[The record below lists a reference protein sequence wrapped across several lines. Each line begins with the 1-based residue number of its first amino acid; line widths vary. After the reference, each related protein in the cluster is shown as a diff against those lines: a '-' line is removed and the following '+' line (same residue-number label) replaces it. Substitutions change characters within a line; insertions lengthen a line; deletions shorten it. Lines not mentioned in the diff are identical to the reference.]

1 MKQYPPVRVVALA
14 ALVLSFAG
22 TASCAEQAH
31 TRVAFASSAAI
42 DADAT
47 PALAAPAA
55 RARSVNDNR
64 IVLVTIDGVRAEDV
78 FEGADPTL
86 RPGANVEHLRRPEAV
101 MPRTTK
107 LIARGGVA
115 LGAERAGCGAVR
127 TASGANVSLPGY
139 LEIFTGRKTRCRDN
153 QCARTLLPTV
163 LDEVADIGASL
174 VASIGSWDVL
184 DRAVTRGSSNVLVA
198 EGRQAWPG
206 PRPLVA
212 GRMDEL
218 VAAGETAD
226 AYPGVGRYRPDAFTG
241 AIALEYLRTA
251 APKVLHVGFGDAD
264 EWGHRNDYPAY
275 LGAIGKADAFIG
287 EVADTLE
294 AMGEAGARTTVIV
307 TTDHGRNRDF
317 QHHGALSATS
327 GRTFVLAFGGRV
339 PARGVVCPAHDVT
352 LADVAPTMRVILGL
366 PADTSP
372 DAGRPIDEIVE
383 TVPVAVAAMSAGAAR
398 RAQRVQGMKRT
409 QEARHLGGGASAAAA
424 VQRP

>member
-1 MKQYPPVRVVALA
+1 MKQYPPVRLVALA
-14 ALVLSFAG
+14 ALVVSFAS
-22 TASCAEQAH
+22 TASCADHSH
-31 TRVAFASSAAI
+31 TRVAFASNAAF

-47 PALAAPAA
+47 PAPAA
-55 RARSVNDNR
+55 RARAGNDNR
-64 IVLVTIDGVRAEDV
+64 IVLITIDGVRPEDV

-86 RPGANVEHLRRPEAV
+86 RPGANVERLRRPEAV

-107 LIARGGVA
+107 LIAKGGVA

-153 QCARTLLPTV
+153 HCARTLLPTV
-163 LDEVADIGASL
+163 LDEVADSGSSL
-174 VASIGSWDVL
+174 VASIGSWDLL

-198 EGRQAWPG
+198 EGRQPWPG
-206 PRPLVA
+206 SRPLVA
-212 GRMDEL
+212 GKMNEL
-218 VAAGETAD
+218 VAAGESTD
-226 AYPGVGRYRPDAFTG
+226 AYPGVGRYRPDAFTA
-241 AIALEYLRTA
+241 AIALEYLRTGEQ
-251 APKVLHVGFGDAD
+251 PKVLHVGLGDAD

-275 LGAIGKADAFIG
+275 LGAIGTADAFIG
-287 EVADTLE
+287 EVADTLD
-294 AMGEAGARTTVIV
+294 AMGDAGARTTVIV

-339 PARGVVCPAHDVT
+339 PARGVACPAHDVT

-372 DAGRPIDEIVE
+372 DAGRPIEEIAE
-383 TVPVAVAAMSAGAAR
+383 TVPLGVAAMSAAAAPR
-398 RAQRVQGMKRT
+398 VQSVHGEQRVRAAGHFGA
-409 QEARHLGGGASAAAA
+409 EASAGAA